1 MKTWIENCLN
11 VYTDK
16 QVSAKLLSRVRR
28 ELEKLVPTNRTEIR
42 NVYQGRCFILEH
54 SPSAD

>member
-42 NVYQGRCFILEH
+42 NVYQGRCF
-54 SPSAD
+54 